1 MPFDALRWLPPWLRP
16 GGAGREGGVGR
27 AGRAGGAGGVAAR
40 EGKAG
45 AAFFERE
52 DGGGVRAARRAAEEA
67 ARVRAFLA
75 RAAADEGL
83 RLEQKKR
90 YGCRVPVRVALVTS
104 GGTTVPLERRCVR
117 FIDNFSSGSRGAR
130 SVEELLSAGFAVV
143 FLQRR
148 GSLRPFTPDLPGHG
162 CVLDCFEDSE
172 GAGDSPGPPVTMPV
186 LVRNSVRLHWDA
198 VRRNRLLTVNFESVT
213 EYLHL
218 LRALALEIRP
228 FGRAALV
235 YLSAAVAD
243 FYVPWER
250 LAEHKIQ
257 SSGTAGGSG
266 EGGEGLELH
275 LTKVPKM
282 LGSLRREW
290 APEAFVVSFK
300 LETSA
305 PLLRSKARR
314 ALEEYGVHCVVANL
328 LETRK
333 AEVTVYG
340 LGSPEGGRVLRAAP
354 GPSGGRSP
362 PPLERKL
369 VFWLNLQQL
378 RWLRDGAGQGPGQK
392 RAARRAGPPG
402 GGGHPGKRQ
411 K

>member
-1 MPFDALRWLPPWLRP
+1 MPGQPD
-16 GGAGREGGVGR
+16 
-27 AGRAGGAGGVAAR
+27 
-40 EGKAG
+40 
-45 AAFFERE
+45 FFERE
-52 DGGGVRAARRAAEEA
+52 DGGGGRAARRAAQEA
-67 ARVRAFLA
+67 ARARAFLGRHA
-75 RAAADEGL
+75 DLGAAAERPGVRGGDPL
-83 RLEQKKR
+83 
-90 YGCRVPVRVALVTS
+90 RVALVTS

-130 SVEELLSAGFAVV
+130 SVEELLSAGFAVI

-148 GSLRPFTPDLPGHG
+148 GSLRPFTVDLPGHG
-162 CVLDCFEDSE
+162 CVLDCLEE
-172 GAGDSPGPPVTMPV
+172 LGGDGHVAMPPMLQEAVE
-186 LVRNSVRLHWDA
+186 RHRDA

-218 LRALALEIRP
+218 LRALTLELRP

-235 YLSAAVAD
+235 YLAAAVAD
-243 FYVPWER
+243 FYVPWDR

-257 SSGTAGGSG
+257 SSGAGGGSG
-266 EGGEGLELH
+266 DGGRGLELN
-275 LTKVPKM
+275 LAKVPKM
-282 LGSLRREW
+282 LGFLRRDW

-340 LGSPEGGRVLRAAP
+340 AGSPEGGRVLRAAP
-354 GPSGGRSP
+354 APSGRSREA
-362 PPLERKL
+362 PPLERAL
-369 VFWLNLQQL
+369 VLWLAERQL
-378 RWLRDGAGQGPGQK
+378 RWLRQGRVRGPGQTG
-392 RAARRAGPPG
+392 AVRRGGGPPG
-402 GGGHPGKRQ
+402 EEPRPGKRP
-411 K
+411 KK